1 LTAGQGFESRWGR
14 QSLIRA
20 PDSDASNVSPEPP
33 IQASAQP
40 VPSALEVAAIRPWV
54 AVPVSALL
62 AIAGM
67 AGVGVPAGARG
78 ISEVVALERMVDSA
92 MTAAMTRHHVPGG
105 VFVAVRDTGVVLARG
120 YGSADE
126 RGTRVDPERTIFR
139 VASVSKVFTATAA
152 MRLVEQG
159 RIALDEDV
167 NRPLR
172 RFRVPET
179 SDPPVTLFHLLTHTA
194 GFDDRNVARKARTP
208 DGAVPLGDYLSR
220 RQPDRIRPPGRLLCY
235 SNHGMAL
242 AGFLIE
248 EVSGMPFARFMHDS
262 LFAPLGMTR
271 SSFAPRPVVPADL
284 AVGHDDSNPPR
295 PIAYDYVQTAP
306 ASMMTSTG
314 SDVARFMIAHL
325 RGGTSPGW
333 RMLGA
338 AAVEEMHRRQFAQHE
353 RLPGIALGF
362 WERFQNG
369 ERALWHDGDGAGFA
383 SLLYLLPGQ
392 QTGFFVAFN
401 GSGGGAA
408 REEVLDALLDRFF
421 PDERPITTPAVF
433 ADAAREARRCA
444 GTYAF
449 NRYGHR
455 GVERFAGL
463 ANRVE
468 VRVDSGGTLS
478 IRGTRFAA
486 IAPGLFQRMDGR
498 SFVAFDPAPG
508 GSVLRMFTGGGIAR
522 VYERV
527 PWYATAPVQALLLA
541 YCVLVFLAMLVSR
554 PVAVLRRRGRQG
566 AKAPVTR
573 PGPRRV
579 AITVSALGLLFV
591 IGLAAGLGSGLEYGV
606 PPWFVAVMAL
616 PLVLIGAGFVCLLGC
631 RVVWSDPAASRGWR
645 LGYTLVATAAV
656 AFIAWLSQWDL
667 IGFRF

>member
-1 LTAGQGFESRWGR
+1 M
-14 QSLIRA
+14 
-20 PDSDASNVSPEPP
+20 
-33 IQASAQP
+33 
-40 VPSALEVAAIRPWV
+40 
-54 AVPVSALL
+54 
-62 AIAGM
+62 AGM
-67 AGVGVPAGARG
+67 ADVGAPAEARG
-78 ISEVVALERMVDSA
+78 MNDVAVLERMVDSA
-92 MTAAMTRHHVPGG
+92 MTAAMARHHVPAG

-139 VASVSKVFTATAA
+139 VASVSKVFTATAV
-152 MRLVEQG
+152 MRLVDQG
-159 RIALDEDV
+159 RITLDEDV
-167 NRPLR
+167 DRHLR
-172 RFRVPET
+172 RLRVPET

-208 DGAVPLGDYLSR
+208 DGAESLGAYLAR
-220 RQPDRIRPPGRLLCY
+220 RLPDRIRPPGRFLCY
-235 SNHGMAL
+235 SNHGIAL

-248 EVSGMPFARFMHDS
+248 EVSGIPFARFMHDS

-284 AVGHDDSNPPR
+284 AVGHDDSDPPR

-325 RGGTSPGW
+325 NGGTSPGW

-369 ERALWHDGDGAGFA
+369 ERALWHDGDGAGCA
-383 SLLYLLPGQ
+383 SLLYLLPDR

-401 GSGGGAA
+401 GSGGAA
-408 REEVLDALLDRFF
+408 REEVLAALLDRFF
-421 PDERPITTPAVF
+421 PDERPITTPIVV
-433 ADAAREARRCA
+433 ADAEREARRCA
-444 GTYAF
+444 GTYMF

-498 SFVAFDPAPG
+498 SFVAFDPATG
-508 GSVLRMFTGGGIAR
+508 GSVRRMFTGGGIAR

-527 PWYATAPVQALLLA
+527 PWYATAPVQALMLG
-541 YCVLVFLAMLVSR
+541 YCVLVFLAMLVGR
-554 PVAVLRRRGRQG
+554 PVAALLRRGRHG
-566 AKAPVTR
+566 AKDRVTR

-591 IGLAAGLGSGLEYGV
+591 IGLAAGIGSGLEYGV
-606 PPWFVAVMAL
+606 PPWFVAVKAL
-616 PLVLIGAGFVCLLGC
+616 PFVLIGAGFVCLLGC

-656 AFIAWLSQWDL
+656 AFIAWLAQWDL

>member
-1 LTAGQGFESRWGR
+1 VFRPTVAHAVTEVATIR
-14 QSLIRA
+14 QWVGLL
-20 PDSDASNVSPEPP
+20 ASGALALVG
-33 IQASAQP
+33 ACGLG
-40 VPSALEVAAIRPWV
+40 VPS
-54 AVPVSALL
+54 SS
-62 AIAGM
+62 
-67 AGVGVPAGARG
+67 ARG
-78 ISEVVALERMVDSA
+78 LDDIGALKRLADSA
-92 MTAAMTRHHVPGG
+92 MTAAMARNHVPGG
-105 VFVAVRDTGVVLARG
+105 VLVAVRDTAVVLSRG
-120 YGSADE
+120 YGVADD
-126 RGTRVDPERTIFR
+126 RGTRVDPARTIFR

-167 NRPLR
+167 NRHLR
-172 RFRVPET
+172 GFRLPGS

-194 GFDDRNVARKARTP
+194 GFDDRNIARKARDP
-208 DGAVPLGDYLSR
+208 DGAVPLGAYLAR
-220 RQPDRIRPPGRLLCY
+220 RLPDRIQPPGRFLCY

-242 AGFLIE
+242 AGYLVE
-248 EVSGMPFARFMHDS
+248 EVSEMPFAQFMHDS
-262 LFAPLGMTR
+262 LFVPLGMTR
-271 SSFAPRPVVPADL
+271 SSFEPRPMVPADL
-284 AVGHDDSNPPR
+284 AVGHDDSDPPR
-295 PIAYDYVQTAP
+295 PVPYDYVQTAP

-325 RGGTSPGW
+325 QGGEYRGR

-369 ERALWHDGDGAGFA
+369 ERGLWHDGDGAGFA
-383 SLLYLLPGQ
+383 SLLYLLPERG
-392 QTGFFVAFN
+392 TGFFLAFD

-408 REEVLDALLDRFF
+408 REEVLAALLDHFF
-421 PDERPITTPAVF
+421 PDERPVAPPPAF

-455 GVERFAGL
+455 GIERL
-463 ANRVE
+463 VSLTNRIE

-478 IRGTRFAA
+478 FRGNRFAA

-498 SFVAFDPAPG
+498 SFVAFDPAAG
-508 GSVLRMFTGGGIAR
+508 GSVRHMFTGGGIAR

-527 PWYATAPVQALLLA
+527 PWYETAPAQAILLGGCILI
-541 YCVLVFLAMLVSR
+541 FLAMLVSA
-554 PVAVLRRRGRQG
+554 PVAALLRRGR
-566 AKAPVTR
+566 AKLAGGSTLR

-579 AITVSALGLLFV
+579 AIAVSALSLLFLA
-591 IGLAAGLGSGLEYGV
+591 GLAAGIGSGLEYGV
-606 PPWFVAVMAL
+606 PPWFAAVMVL
-616 PLVLIGAGFVCLLGC
+616 PPVLIGAVIVCLLGA
-631 RVVWSDPAASRGWR
+631 RVVWTDPAARRGWR
-645 LGYTLVATAAV
+645 FGYTLVAV
-656 AFIAWLSQWDL
+656 AGMAFVAWLAQWGL